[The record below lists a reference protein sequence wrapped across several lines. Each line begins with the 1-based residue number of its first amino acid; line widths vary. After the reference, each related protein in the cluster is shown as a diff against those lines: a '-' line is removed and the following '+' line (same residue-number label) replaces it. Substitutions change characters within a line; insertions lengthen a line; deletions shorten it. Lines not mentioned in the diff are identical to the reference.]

1 MSLDTETFTRL
12 LSSELDTSR
21 ELHNLLQQE
30 VVALNDNQP
39 SELERLNPLKQTAVV
54 NLRAAAGRRLQWMTD
69 NNLLHSPKS
78 IEHPDLQQTPI
89 ALELWQALAAQY
101 ETTRQ
106 LSASLNEM
114 VLTMRFRTQQKLK
127 ILHAQHNDPHLY
139 NENGRAANAL
149 RVKQSIEA

>member
-1 MSLDTETFTRL
+1 MSLDTENFTRL

-39 SELERLNPLKQTAVV
+39 SELERLNPLKQTAVA

-114 VLTMRFRTQQKLK
+114 VLAMRFRTQQKLK

-149 RVKQSIEA
+149 RGKQSIEA

>member
-1 MSLDTETFTRL
+1 MSLDTENFTRL

-39 SELERLNPLKQTAVV
+39 SELERLNPLKQTAVA

-101 ETTRQ
+101 ET
-106 LSASLNEM
+106 
-114 VLTMRFRTQQKLK
+114 K
-127 ILHAQHNDPHLY
+127 I
-139 NENGRAANAL
+139 GRASCRE
-149 RVKQSIEA
+149 RV